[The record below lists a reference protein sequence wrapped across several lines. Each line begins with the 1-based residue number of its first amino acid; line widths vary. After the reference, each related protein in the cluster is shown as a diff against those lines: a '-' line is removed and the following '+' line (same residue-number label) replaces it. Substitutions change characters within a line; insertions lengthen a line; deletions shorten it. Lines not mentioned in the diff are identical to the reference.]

1 MNKKCTNL
9 PKAKSIS
16 SKMTTIAVFY
26 LLNLV
31 PVMYYSNVLPQL
43 IYNLNSRWAYKD
55 RIPIWETGKQKGPK
69 GAKAYKE
76 AKAEF
81 KTKLK
86 EKTGLSIGKMI
97 ICTSILC
104 Q

>member
-1 MNKKCTNL
+1 
-9 PKAKSIS
+9 
-16 SKMTTIAVFY
+16 MTKIAVFY
-26 LLNLV
+26 LINLV
-31 PVMYYSNVLPQL
+31 LMMFVYYSNVLTQL
-43 IYNLNSRWAYKD
+43 IYNLNSRWAYAD
-55 RIPIWETGKQKGPK
+55 RIPIWETGKVKGPK